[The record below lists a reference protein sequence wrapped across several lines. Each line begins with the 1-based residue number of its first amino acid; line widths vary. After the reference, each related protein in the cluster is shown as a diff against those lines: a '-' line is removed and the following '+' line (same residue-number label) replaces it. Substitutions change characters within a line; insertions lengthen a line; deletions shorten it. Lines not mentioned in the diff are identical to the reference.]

1 MTSVLPIRRGAGML
15 AAIVYVALAV
25 TMSASFAQQPP
36 ASAGPA
42 DPKLIEDLVAANRIL
57 ADHGLL
63 DGWGHV
69 SVRHDKDPNR
79 YLITRGVSADLVT
92 EKDIIEIDLDSRP
105 VDTHGLPM
113 SALFTERYIHGE
125 IYKARPDVIAVV
137 HTHAPSLI
145 PFGVTKVPLKPMY
158 HRSAFI
164 AFGIPV
170 FEIRE
175 RAGMTDMLIRNATL
189 GRKPRRGAG
198 RSSRRADAWAW
209 RGDHRTVAAARGE
222 PHHLPRA
229 QRDLAGRSDAYER
242 ADHLY
247 GPEGST
253 PHRGARGP
261 WARPHFGRL
270 ETQGHGEA
278 LKRYPPAARVP
289 ADSLEFAR
297 F

>member
-1 MTSVLPIRRGAGML
+1 MLLAAGLTLGLCCMTS
-15 AAIVYVALAV
+15 
-25 TMSASFAQQPP
+25 AQP
-36 ASAGPA
+36 APTSAGPA
-42 DPKLIEDLVAANRIL
+42 DPKLIEDLVAAGRIL

-79 YLITRGVSADLVT
+79 FLMSRGLSAELVT
-92 EKDIIEIDLDSRP
+92 AKDIIEFDLESRP

-145 PFGVTKVPLKPMY
+145 PFGVTNVPLRPMY

-164 AFGIPV
+164 AFGVPT

-189 GRKPRRGAG
+189 GRNLAEALGDHPAVLMRGHGAAITAPSLQ
-198 RSSRRADAWAW
+198 RVVSRTIFLALNATLQADAMRMNAPIVYM
-209 RGDHRTVAAARGE
+209 DLEEARLIE
-222 PHHLPRA
+222 
-229 QRDLAGRSDAYER
+229 
-242 ADHLY
+242 
-247 GPEGST
+247 
-253 PHRGARGP
+253 AR
-261 WARPHFGRL
+261 
-270 ETQGHGEA
+270 EGHG
-278 LKRYPPAARVP
+278 LARTWEGWKQKAMGKP
-289 ADSLEFAR
+289 
-297 F
+297 